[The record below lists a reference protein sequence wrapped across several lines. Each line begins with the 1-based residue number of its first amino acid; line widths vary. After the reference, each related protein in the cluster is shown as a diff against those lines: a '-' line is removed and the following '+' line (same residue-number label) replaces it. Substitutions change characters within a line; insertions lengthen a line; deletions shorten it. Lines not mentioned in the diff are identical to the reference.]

1 MKQFTG
7 LNGQVYTTNN
17 LLGKGGEGAVYAIDG
32 MPDYVLKEYLPGKT
46 NRTKERKIYIMAS
59 IYKNLPQSAMRQ
71 VTWPVD
77 AVYSNGRFAGFVMAS
92 VSGKKDINYLY
103 SPDPSLNGGI
113 GIEGRIVIAK
123 NLCVAVNAVH
133 KIGQVCGDLNPKNVL
148 ADPATGG
155 VTLVDTDSFQIKG
168 TAQDGKVLF
177 FPCEVGLPEYF
188 PYELQMRIKSGNGKS
203 LSDIASAS
211 NPAFTQ
217 ETDLFALAGH
227 IFRLLM
233 NGFDPFAVATSPTT
247 NRQSSIAAPQP
258 VENIVNG
265 CFIYAVPVVGLRPP
279 PLAPDY
285 SYIPKYIADM
295 FYKAFIA
302 ANSDPKLR
310 PTAEEWHNALGRFQN
325 EVRSWRTCQKN
336 NAHKIPPG
344 MSKCPWCRSAGNI
357 SVVSNPVSPNPFT
370 GIQIPQHLSAN
381 QSGGATQT
389 RRRPRKSTSTGQH
402 YVPPVKNPV
411 RAKHCFLSVM
421 LSIAVQGFWH
431 FTFGRHLT
439 EYFFGYA
446 YRAGFSSCMGN
457 LGIWFQ
463 PWGYLF
469 LTLLISFLFSF
480 SLFSADK
487 GKSLTKSISVYLFIL
502 FPIAPLIL
510 SFVLKLLL
518 WVLQFI
524 LTAIFG

>member
-46 NRTKERKIYIMAS
+46 NRTKERKICIMAS
-59 IYKNLPQSAMRQ
+59 IYKSLPQSAKRQ

-77 AVYSNGRFAGFVMAS
+77 AVYFNGRFAGFVMVS
-92 VSGKKDINYLY
+92 VSGKKDINYMY

-113 GIEGRIVIAK
+113 GLEERIVIAK

-133 KIGQVCGDLNPKNVL
+133 SIGQVCGDLNPKNVL
-148 ADPATGG
+148 ADPSKGE

-168 TAQDGKVLF
+168 TTQDGKTLF

-188 PYELQMRIKSGNGKS
+188 PYELQKRIKAGKGKS

-247 NRQSSIAAPQP
+247 SRQASIAAPQP

-265 CFIYAVPVVGLRPP
+265 CFIYAVPVSGLRPP

-310 PTAEEWHNALGRFQN
+310 PTSEEWHNALGRFQN

-336 NAHKIPPG
+336 DAHKIPPG
-344 MSKCPWCRSAGNI
+344 MSKCPWCRSATNMGAV
-357 SVVSNPVSPNPFT
+357 SSPASSNPFNN
-370 GIQIPQHLSAN
+370 IRIPKHLSSN
-381 QSGGATQT
+381 QPGGARHSGGRNT
-389 RRRPRKSTSTGQH
+389 
-402 YVPPVKNPV
+402 YVQNPV
-411 RAKHCFLSVM
+411 RAKHVFLSAL
-421 LSIAVQGFWH
+421 LSIAVQGLWH
-431 FTFGRHLT
+431 FTFGSYIT

-457 LGIWFQ
+457 LGIWLQ
-463 PWGYLF
+463 PWGYLI
-469 LTLLISFLFSF
+469 LTLLISFVVGNVY
-480 SLFSADK
+480 K
-487 GKSLTKSISVYLFIL
+487 GQSLTTKVSRALFIAN
-502 FPIAPLIL
+502 PILPLIL
-510 SFVLKLLL
+510 SLLLKLLL
-518 WVLQFI
+518 WVLQLG
-524 LTAIFG
+524 LTWIFD